1 MSKKN
6 EWIFQLDDEDISFI
20 KNFIIASGSLK
31 KLASYYDVTYHIVR
45 NRLNALIQKV
55 KTSDK
60 NEGDPYINYIK
71 SLALEE
77 NYDYETAK
85 KLIEKYKERVND
97 YIIVYLLLG
106 IAFGLLEV
114 YLVKNK
120 LINKWLLPSIILIA
134 SIVVSIPFSVTFGAS
149 LILFQIVVLIGL
161 YIEDLINHNKNDDVI
176 K

>member
-1 MSKKN
+1 MEVYFVNKKN
-6 EWIFQLDDEDISFI
+6 AWIFQLDDEDISFI

-31 KLASYYDVTYHIVR
+31 KLATYYDVTYHIVR

-71 SLALEE
+71 TLALEE

-97 YIIVYLLLG
+97 Y
-106 IAFGLLEV
+106 E
-114 YLVKNK
+114 
-120 LINKWLLPSIILIA
+120 
-134 SIVVSIPFSVTFGAS
+134 
-149 LILFQIVVLIGL
+149 
-161 YIEDLINHNKNDDVI
+161 
-176 K
+176 